1 MRLHLL
7 FAVVFLLAGTVS
19 ATFTRSHLYVIVQLN
34 PDGGADVRE
43 ELRFFMDSSGSIDLY
58 RIYSKSTNDIS
69 GWKSLT
75 GLTDIRYHVDTSV
88 VQVSDTNLRPLEP
101 DTCSVE
107 HESCYGTFVLEYKVN
122 SPAGDRGIVEIAPYI
137 KPRLTQYSFTRK
149 ALMFETTILGET
161 YLPEY
166 TTLEIRLPPVARLVT
181 LNPRSV
187 EYPEDETIPPTA
199 DKFTWQGKVSLA
211 GFELKFEKKETLLSE
226 VNEFFSSAQQEIG
239 KWLMSREGITLSIAA
254 VILIVAYILLQR
266 RS

>member
-7 FAVVFLLAGTVS
+7 FAVVLLIAGTVS
-19 ATFTRSHLYVIVQLN
+19 AAFTRSHLYVIVQLN

-58 RIYSKSTNDIS
+58 KIYSKSTNDIS
-69 GWKSLT
+69 GWRSLT
-75 GLTDIRYHVDTSV
+75 GLNDMEYHVDTSV
-88 VQVSDTNLRPLEP
+88 VQVSNTSLRPLEP

-107 HESCYGTFVLEYKVN
+107 HESCYGTFVLEYKIT
-122 SPAGDRGIVEIAPYI
+122 PPTEGKGIVEITPYV
-137 KPRLTQYSFTRK
+137 KPRLTQYSFVPK
-149 ALMFETTILGET
+149 ALLFETTTLGDT

-166 TTLEIRLPPVARLVT
+166 TTLEIRLPAGARLDT

-187 EYPEDETIPPTA
+187 EYPKDETVPPTA

-211 GFELKFEKKETLLSE
+211 GFEMTFEKKETLLSE

-239 KWLMSREGITLSIAA
+239 KWLMSEEGITLSLAA
-254 VILIVAYILLQR
+254 VILIIAYILLQR